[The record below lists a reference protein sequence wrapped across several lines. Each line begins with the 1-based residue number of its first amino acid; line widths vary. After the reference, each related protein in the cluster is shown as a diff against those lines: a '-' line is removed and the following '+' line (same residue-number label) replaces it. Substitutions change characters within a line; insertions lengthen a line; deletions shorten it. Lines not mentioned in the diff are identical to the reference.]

1 MQATCPTPHCVYLM
15 PQAQPLEMLMKE
27 DAIHISFPLNS
38 RQGRCSAN
46 IVENQVYGIVWPEV
60 SKDSTQDSGVDLY
73 MLSRVLWRSGVKA
86 DCGEWQ
92 ADNKWLCWGYACST
106 RFLSNGKADFLKD

>member
-1 MQATCPTPHCVYLM
+1 M
-15 PQAQPLEMLMKE
+15 PQAQPSDMLMKE

-38 RQGRCSAN
+38 RQGRYSAN

-60 SKDSTQDSGVDLY
+60 SKDSSQDSGVNSC
-73 MLSRVLWRSGVKA
+73 MLSRVLGRSGVKV

-92 ADNKWLCWGYACST
+92 ADDSGCAGAMRVRLVP
-106 RFLSNGKADFLKD
+106 RHKDKTTS

>member
-1 MQATCPTPHCVYLM
+1 M